1 MGALFRDPL
10 KRSALLLALLAEL
23 PVSTLAGDAFVVEW
37 QAPSPE
43 RPWLSKL
50 EVLPYSK
57 NAALETEKLPA
68 SAQFPNGLRAK
79 LSKQGLDA
87 LAQDKSDE
95 KQRKLPHTLLVWLF
109 ASPLS
114 KTSCLSAMLS

>member
-1 MGALFRDPL
+1 
-10 KRSALLLALLAEL
+10 
-23 PVSTLAGDAFVVEW
+23 V
-37 QAPSPE
+37 APDGK
-43 RPWLSKL
+43 WFYFTK
-50 EVLPYSK
+50 VI
-57 NAALETEKLPA
+57 
-68 SAQFPNGLRAK
+68 
-79 LSKQGLDA
+79 A